1 MVNFEWNGGDEL
13 STRDTI
19 RQSMQQCE
27 AIYSNLQE
35 AMQQV
40 QDGLAKQR
48 LESAITNMEAVIN
61 DCRSAIDNV

>member
-1 MVNFEWNGGDEL
+1 MVKFEWKGGDEL

-27 AIYSNLQE
+27 VIYSNLQE

-61 DCRSAIDNV
+61 DCRSTIDNV